1 MQKLLIAVDSPII
14 TDILKRSLEGE
25 FTIYTCNRGDEA
37 LQLLESIRP
46 DVLIINLALPH
57 VTGLSVLQKTH
68 FTPPVVLALTYYL
81 SNMVIQEATAAGV
94 GDLLLLPCSLPYILS
109 RLRRLL
115 HGRENPSS

>member
-37 LQLLESIRP
+37 LQLLESVRP

-57 VTGLSVLQKTH
+57 VTGLSVLQRSRY
-68 FTPPVVLALTYYL
+68 TPPAILAFTYYISDL
-81 SNMVIQEATAAGV
+81 VIQESAAASV

-115 HGRENPSS
+115 QGQENPSS